1 MITRYELR
9 YKKAFF
15 FISSVVTQE
24 VHKYQVG
31 ETITMSLMRR
41 EKGTTYALPKAFWEK
56 REGKI
61 HDYNGKLS
69 CLFRIYLSVKTNF
82 KRKKLKIRII
92 CQCGATCLPVDCCFN
107 ELSP

>member
-1 MITRYELR
+1 MFRKYELR
-9 YKKAFF
+9 YKKDFF
-15 FISSVVTQE
+15 LISSVVTQE

-56 REGKI
+56 REVKI

-82 KRKKLKIRII
+82 RRKSKEWLAQNQYNMSEWSDMSTRGLLF
-92 CQCGATCLPVDCCFN
+92 Q
-107 ELSP
+107 